1 MTSVSEQ
8 DLIQRDIERYLEL
21 HEHKQLCRFV
31 AVGSVDDGK
40 STLIGRLLHDT
51 HGLYEDQLSAVR
63 RASRLKSGQEIDFSL
78 FTDGLKAEREQGITI
93 DVAYRYFSTE
103 KRKFI
108 IADTPGH
115 VQYTRNMATG
125 ASTADVAVILI
136 DARLGVLQQSRRH
149 AYIASLLGIPE
160 LAVCVNKMDL
170 EGYRRERFEQIR
182 GEFSRFA
189 FKLGF
194 SGVDFF
200 PISAKGGDNVVH
212 RSRNMTWYEGRT
224 LLEHLEAVPIGG
236 QRQQL
241 PFRYPVQ
248 YVIRPN
254 LDYRGFAGQIAA
266 GGVQVGDPVMILP
279 SRRRSRIAAIDS
291 SDGPRGEAFAPMSVT
306 LRLSDEV
313 DVSRGDMIV
322 HPDAAPRTDR
332 RFDAILVWMSE
343 RPLDR
348 QKSYLLKHTT
358 QIVRAQVDHV
368 AYVTDLETLDPL
380 PAAHLEL
387 NEIGRVTL
395 CCHRPIH
402 YDAYTQSRSTGSFVL
417 IDSLTNDTVAAGMIL
432 EGEPGPSDWVGGQR
446 PDHPHTQVSPVE
458 RRERLGQTGLCVF
471 LTGLPAAGKSALAFA
486 LERRLFDCGRLAV
499 VIDPDDGATRH
510 HLRADGSSP
519 AHAPELAR
527 RLADAGVVTIF
538 SFAAPLRADREAVRA
553 DVGAGRF
560 FEVHVATSPEQCR
573 ARDLRGRWD
582 WAHSAPSYEPP
593 DSPDAVISLDS
604 VDPEE
609 AARRLADA
617 IDARCR
623 S

>member
-1 MTSVSEQ
+1 MKSASEH
-8 DLIQRDIERYLEL
+8 DLIERDIERYLEL
-21 HEHKQLCRFV
+21 HENKELCRFV

-51 HGLYEDQLSAVR
+51 HGLYEDQLSAVQ
-63 RASRLKSGQEIDFSL
+63 RASRHKAGQEIDFSL

-170 EGYRRERFEQIR
+170 EGHRRERFEQIR
-182 GEFSRFA
+182 KEFARFA
-189 FKLGF
+189 GRLGF
-194 SGVDFF
+194 TGIEFF

-212 RSRNMTWYEGRT
+212 RSPNTPWYVGKT
-224 LLEHLEAVPIGG
+224 LLQHLESVPIGAAP
-236 QRQQL
+236 RQEH
-241 PFRYPVQ
+241 FRYPVQ

-266 GGVQVGDPVMILP
+266 GVVRKGDPVMVLP
-279 SRRRSRIAAIDS
+279 SKRRSRIASIDTFE
-291 SDGPRGEAFAPMSVT
+291 GPRSEAFAPMSVT
-306 LRLSDEV
+306 LRLTDEL

-322 HPDAAPRTDR
+322 HADAVPQSNR
-332 RFDAILVWMSE
+332 RFDAMLVWMSE

-348 QKSYLLKHTT
+348 QKSYLLKHTS
-358 QIVRAQVDHV
+358 QIVRAEVEHV

-380 PAAHLEL
+380 PAAHMEL
-387 NEIGRVTL
+387 NDIGRVTL
-395 CCHRPIH
+395 SCHRPLH
-402 YDAYTQSRSTGSFVL
+402 YDAYRQSRSTGSFVL

-432 EGEPGPSDWVGGQR
+432 EGEPRPRDGKDGHR
-446 PDHPHTQVSPVE
+446 PDQPHTQVSPVE
-458 RRERLGQTGLCVF
+458 RRQRLGQTGLCVF
-471 LTGLPAAGKSALAFA
+471 LTGLPGAGKSALAFA
-486 LERRLFDCGRLAV
+486 LERRLFDFGRHAV
-499 VIDPDDGATRH
+499 VIDPDDGATRAV
-510 HLRADGSSP
+510 RADGSSP

-527 RLADAGVVTIF
+527 RFADAGVVTIF

-573 ARDLRGRWD
+573 ASDLRGRWD
-582 WAHSAPSYEPP
+582 WAHRAPSYEPP
-593 DSPDAVISLDS
+593 ERPDAVISLDCT
-604 VDPEE
+604 DPDE
-609 AARRLADA
+609 AARQLAHA